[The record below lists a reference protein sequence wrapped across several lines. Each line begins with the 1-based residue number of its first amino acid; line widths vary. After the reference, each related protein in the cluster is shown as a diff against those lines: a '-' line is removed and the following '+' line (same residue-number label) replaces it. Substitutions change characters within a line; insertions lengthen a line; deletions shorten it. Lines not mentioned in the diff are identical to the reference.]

1 MAFLQEKIR
10 AKGQVADD
18 QLDQAVMEE
27 LTKGDA
33 ERQER
38 IEMLYQKF
46 DGTYSRLEKIKI
58 KEQKALE
65 ERYKKQLDPK
75 RAEEQRLFELFEEEL
90 GKWNQYEEV
99 GLIRKGMRRARKRRR
114 PTPTATSDWPRCSK
128 RKLK

>member
-1 MAFLQEKIR
+1 MDQKDLDAEVLKELEK
-10 AKGQVADD
+10 DD
-18 QLDQAVMEE
+18 E
-27 LTKGDA
+27 

-46 DGTYSRLEKIKI
+46 DGTSSRLEKIKN

-90 GKWNQYEEV
+90 GRWNKYEEV
-99 GLIRKGMRRARKRRR
+99 G
-114 PTPTATSDWPRCSK
+114 
-128 RKLK
+128 